1 MNFPIILALV
11 SGNAFIPSSATLSLP
26 PAVPETIRCD
36 RQDQPAASSPPY
48 TAEIASLG
56 LIGVYP
62 LHQKDW
68 ASAPNSRTF
77 LLSHEFGRR
86 CTEAA
91 ERDLERH
98 DPTTAS
104 IRRKNRNSHL
114 EYTSRGHLFFNM
126 DNTIEWYLSST
137 GKTPGMSGGIGAR
150 GTCRYTFDKNRII
163 LEFTVEATTSTLLLP
178 IENTASP
185 SGSGRLC
192 IDLSDPAFGRDV
204 YPEIPV
210 VIEKHT
216 PSGTIIQKT
225 PFYRFGTHDTY
236 NHNIIAT
243 SWNDDETAVLVTQHW
258 KWNSEIYLYAETANH
273 RYIRSKELSEEC
285 TASLE
290 RHIHAALPGLAR
302 KRARIA
308 HTYPYALQ
316 GTMHCRG
323 NHAIAWQMA
332 SYMPKSENMDGDFH
346 TDDTFHYC
354 VKAGKLCLAPEIRT
368 LQNEQE
374 PTGNEQ
380 ETETEQAE

>member
-1 MNFPIILALV
+1 M
-11 SGNAFIPSSATLSLP
+11 
-26 PAVPETIRCD
+26 
-36 RQDQPAASSPPY
+36 
-48 TAEIASLG
+48 EIASLG

-91 ERDLERH
+91 ERNLERH
-98 DPTTAS
+98 DPATAS

-137 GKTPGMSGGIGAR
+137 GKTPGMSGDIGAR

-178 IENTASP
+178 IENTTSP

-236 NHNIIAT
+236 NYNIIAT

-258 KWNSEIYLYAETANH
+258 KWDSEIYLYAETSKH
-273 RYIRSKELSEEC
+273 RYIRSGELSAAC
-285 TASLE
+285 S
-290 RHIHAALPGLAR
+290 AALEKHIQTSLPELAHR
-302 KRARIA
+302 RSRIA
-308 HTYPYALQ
+308 TTHPYALQ
-316 GTMHCRG
+316 GRMRCEG
-323 NHAIAWQMA
+323 NDTIVWEMT
-332 SYMPKSENMDGDFH
+332 SSLPKSDNVNGDF
-346 TDDTFHYC
+346 DASGTFHY
-354 VKAGKLCLAPEIRT
+354 AIEQNRLLATPSVTT
-368 LQNEQE
+368 LQ
-374 PTGNEQ
+374 PYS
-380 ETETEQAE
+380 